1 MTIKPKPPK
10 PTVPELRVSSVIGG
24 FKIQSSAST
33 ENTQF
38 PYRVTIQAA
47 YEIARGSAFT
57 KYIEHDFDFEKS
69 GAITIDVSGDV
80 EIEERKGNQIR
91 AKVSGP
97 RFDLV
102 AKGFDRNRDLKIRT
116 VRRAVIDAEDV

>member
-1 MTIKPKPPK
+1 MASNTKSAVQKIRNF
-10 PTVPELRVSSVIGG
+10 LSSNY
-24 FKIQSSAST
+24 S
-33 ENTQF
+33 
-38 PYRVTIQAA
+38 AA
-47 YEIARGSAFT
+47 YEIARGSVFAST
-57 KYIEHDFDFEKS
+57 KSMTLTLKI